1 MLATVAVHPL
11 GGCPMGVDEHAG
23 VVDSYGQ
30 VFGYPGLVI
39 ADGSALPGPVGPNPS
54 TTIAAVAHRAA
65 ERLIAQG

>member
-1 MLATVAVHPL
+1 MTPSIPSAAAPWARTTAR
-11 GGCPMGVDEHAG
+11 G

-39 ADGSALPGPVGPNPS
+39 ADGSMLPGPVGPNPS

-65 ERLIAQG
+65 ERLIAEAS